1 MDPAIMIQE
10 LSEKEAQLRNEL
22 LELEKQFNVK
32 KEQYLKIQG
41 ALEALA
47 AVGGDNP
54 LVGEPEEG

>member
-1 MDPAIMIQE
+1 MIEE
-10 LSEKEAQLRNEL
+10 LSTKEAELRNEL

-41 ALEALA
+41 ALEALE

-54 LVGEPEEG
+54 LTREPEEE

>member
-10 LSEKEAQLRNEL
+10 LSQKEHELRTEL
-22 LELEKQFNVK
+22 VELEKQFNLK

>member
-1 MDPAIMIQE
+1 MIEELNQKEQE
-10 LSEKEAQLRNEL
+10 LRNEL
-22 LELEKQFNVK
+22 LELEQQFNIK

>member
-1 MDPAIMIQE
+1 MIQE
-10 LSEKEAQLRNEL
+10 LSQKEHELRTEL
-22 LELEKQFNVK
+22 VELEKQFNLK

>member
-1 MDPAIMIQE
+1 MIQE
-10 LSEKEAQLRNEL
+10 LSQKEHELRTEL
-22 LELEKQFNVK
+22 VELEKQFNLK

-54 LVGEPEEG
+54 LLGEQEEG

>member
-1 MDPAIMIQE
+1 MDPAFMIEELNQKEQE
-10 LSEKEAQLRNEL
+10 LRTEL
-22 LELEKQFNVK
+22 MDLEQQFNVK

-54 LVGEPEEG
+54 IVGEPEEG

>member
-1 MDPAIMIQE
+1 MIEE
-10 LSEKEAQLRNEL
+10 LSTKEAELRTEL
-22 LELEKQFNVK
+22 LELEKQFNIK

-54 LVGEPEEG
+54 LAGEPEEG

>member
-10 LSEKEAQLRNEL
+10 LSEKEMELRNEL
-22 LELEKQFNVK
+22 MEMEKQFNMK

-54 LVGEPEEG
+54 LTGEPQEG

>member
-1 MDPAIMIQE
+1 MDPAFMIEE
-10 LSEKEAQLRNEL
+10 LSTKEAELRNEL

-41 ALEALA
+41 ALEALE

-54 LVGEPEEG
+54 LTREPEEG

>member
-1 MDPAIMIQE
+1 MDPAIMIEE
-10 LSEKEAQLRNEL
+10 LSTKEAELRTEL
-22 LELEKQFNVK
+22 LELEKQFNIK

-54 LVGEPEEG
+54 LAGEPEEG

>member
-10 LSEKEAQLRNEL
+10 LSEKELELRNEL
-22 LELEKQFNVK
+22 MEMEKQFNLK

-47 AVGGDNP
+47 AVGG
-54 LVGEPEEG
+54 EPQEG

>member
-54 LVGEPEEG
+54 LAGEPEEG

>member
-1 MDPAIMIQE
+1 MDPAIMIEELKQKEQE
-10 LSEKEAQLRNEL
+10 VRNEL
-22 LELEKQFNVK
+22 MDLEQQFNMK

-54 LVGEPEEG
+54 LAGEPEEG

>member
-1 MDPAIMIQE
+1 MDPAFMIE
-10 LSEKEAQLRNEL
+10 DLSKKEAELRNEL

-54 LVGEPEEG
+54 LTGEPQEG

>member
-1 MDPAIMIQE
+1 MDPTIMIQE
-10 LSEKEAQLRNEL
+10 LSQKEHELRTEL

>member
-22 LELEKQFNVK
+22 LELEKQFNIK

-47 AVGGDNP
+47 AVGG
-54 LVGEPEEG
+54 EPQEG